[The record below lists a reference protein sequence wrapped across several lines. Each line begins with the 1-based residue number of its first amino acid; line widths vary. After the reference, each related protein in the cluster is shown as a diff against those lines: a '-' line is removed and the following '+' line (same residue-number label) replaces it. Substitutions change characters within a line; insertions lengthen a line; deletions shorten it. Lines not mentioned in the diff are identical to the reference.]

1 MGTAEYSEWDL
12 TAAMDQTAELGAW
25 AGSKI
30 AEAVAFHYGMT
41 IQDLLSRNRSA
52 VHVEARARL
61 YERLHTEAGWGVA
74 RIGRFCKRD
83 HTTIMYALGL
93 TQRTLG
99 KRVGSAHIT
108 KGRAK
113 RLRGAATATK
123 SGAREV
129 A

>member
-12 TAAMDQTAELGAW
+12 TAAMDQTVELGAW

-41 IQDLLSRNRSA
+41 VGDLLSRNRSA
-52 VHVEARARL
+52 IHVEARARL
-61 YERLHTEAGWGVA
+61 YERLHIEAGWGVA
-74 RIGRFCKRD
+74 RIGKFCKRD

-93 TQRTLG
+93 IDRSSG
-99 KRVGSAHIT
+99 KRVGSAWIT
-108 KGRAK
+108 KGRGA
-113 RLRGAATATK
+113 RLQRAATATK